1 MSELRFI
8 DKLRKATKEGVPDS
22 QLVDECMELVN
33 KFAPNI
39 ANDIPSDT
47 QEKML
52 DAAHRQEN
60 SLAFNSLDQ
69 LENFVSWSYGKH
81 NEKIEQKFNK
91 LCHAALKNSKVN
103 VLDSALGCED
113 LGPWLTWKIKNDKY
127 GLQLNTSERKLTI
140 MFEPS
145 WETVIKI
152 FKDQG
157 FKVTPKCN
165 RSILAHETTGII
177 VEW

>member
-8 DKLRKATKEGVPDS
+8 DKLRETTKEGVPDS

-52 DAAHRQEN
+52 DAAHRQQN
-60 SLAFNSLDQ
+60 SIEFNSLDQ
-69 LENFVSWSYGKH
+69 LENVVSWSYGMH
-81 NEKIEQKFNK
+81 NEKIEQKFNE
-91 LCHAALKNSKVN
+91 LYQAALKNTKVN
-103 VLDSALGCED
+103 VLSGLE
-113 LGPWLTWKIKNDKY
+113 PWLTWEFKGNKY
-127 GLQLNTSERKLTI
+127 SLQLDTSEKEITI
-140 MFEPS
+140 MFNPS
-145 WETVIKI
+145 WKTVIKI

-165 RSILAHETTGII
+165 HSILAHETTGII

>member
-8 DKLRKATKEGVPDS
+8 DKLRETTKEGVPDS

-52 DAAHRQEN
+52 DAAHRQQN
-60 SLAFNSLDQ
+60 SIEFNSLDQ
-69 LENFVSWSYGKH
+69 LENVVSWSYGKH
-81 NEKIEQKFNK
+81 NEKIEQKFNE
-91 LCHAALKNSKVN
+91 LYQAALKNTKVN
-103 VLDSALGCED
+103 VLSGLE
-113 LGPWLTWKIKNDKY
+113 PWLTWEFKGNKY
-127 GLQLNTSERKLTI
+127 SLQLDTSEKEITI
-140 MFEPS
+140 MFNPS
-145 WETVIKI
+145 WKTVIKI

-157 FKVTPKCN
+157 FKVTPEHNSK
-165 RSILAHETTGII
+165 ILKILNLKITGIT

>member
-8 DKLRKATKEGVPDS
+8 DKLREATKEGVPDS

-52 DAAHRQEN
+52 DAAHRQE
-60 SLAFNSLDQ
+60 
-69 LENFVSWSYGKH
+69 
-81 NEKIEQKFNK
+81 
-91 LCHAALKNSKVN
+91 
-103 VLDSALGCED
+103 
-113 LGPWLTWKIKNDKY
+113 
-127 GLQLNTSERKLTI
+127 
-140 MFEPS
+140 
-145 WETVIKI
+145 KI

-165 RSILAHETTGII
+165 RSILAHETTGIT